1 MVCHLQIKDKKKFLF
16 YRINAINYGHKWLQD
31 DRITTILDIKDT
43 LSVVLQTLFEFLH
56 TYS

>member
-16 YRINAINYGHKWLQD
+16 SRINAINYGHKWLQN

-43 LSVVLQTLFEFLH
+43 LSVVLQPLFAFLY

>member
-16 YRINAINYGHKWLQD
+16 SRINAINYGHKWLQD